1 MNNYKFPIGTT
12 IVSSTIAVFTTEV
25 VNLFRRIRYKK
36 LANAKLSITDRLNQE
51 IGYLRCKRDEL
62 KEKRACYETRNIF
75 KRIAHKKEI
84 EQIDSEICNLNNQIR
99 DKEQQI
105 AEIRSSN
112 TIKMLRYV
120 ENNMN
125 YIPTEPVVKQLP
137 YKGSKVRQA

>member
-1 MNNYKFPIGTT
+1 MKSREILISLLPK
-12 IVSSTIAVFTTEV
+12 S
-25 VNLFRRIRYKK
+25 FRLKK
-36 LANAKLSITDRLNQE
+36 MITKRE
-51 IGYLRCKRDEL
+51 IKM
-62 KEKRACYETRNIF
+62 I
-75 KRIAHKKEI
+75 
-84 EQIDSEICNLNNQIR
+84 EICNLNNQIR